1 MMPKEL
7 SGYRKAAVL
16 LWSLEPQQAQDILR
30 RLPPQAASDL
40 RRELHGIGQVPSETR
55 QAVFRQFCREAAHA
69 TAPSDPQ
76 PSPAA
81 HEQAAAPS
89 ALGAFDPTQGPALAD
104 CLGAEHPQTI
114 ALLLVNLPAEQA
126 SELLSSL
133 SGTQQVEVMRR
144 VTALQQAHPQV
155 LHELG
160 RGLEDRLQQLRQSVL
175 RLHACDANRPS
186 RQDRAAT
193 SWLTNIEDLLL
204 LDEEVF
210 QRVLDAAPPD
220 ELALAMCTAS
230 EPLRQRVLSQLSF
243 EPAGALRDQLRQMG
257 PVRLSDVE
265 EAQQR
270 LLDLGRQAIMDAA
283 TDQVAAGFARH
294 APD

>member
-1 MMPKEL
+1 MMPQEL

-16 LWSLEPQQAQDILR
+16 LWSLEPQQAEDILR

-40 RRELHGIGQVPSETR
+40 RRELHGIAQVPSETR

-69 TAPSDPQ
+69 TAPSDQ
-76 PSPAA
+76 QQAA
-81 HEQAAAPS
+81 HEQATAPS
-89 ALGAFDPTQGPALAD
+89 TLGAFDQTQGPALAD

-144 VTALQQAHPQV
+144 VAALQQAHPQV

-175 RLHACDANRPS
+175 RIHACDQSRS
-186 RQDRAAT
+186 VRQDRAAA

-210 QRVLDAAPPD
+210 QLVLDAAPPD
-220 ELALAMCTAS
+220 EMALAMCTAS
-230 EPLRQRVLSQLSF
+230 EQLRQRVLSQLPF

-265 EAQQR
+265 EAQRR

-283 TDQVAAGFARH
+283 TDQVAAGFAR
-294 APD
+294 PCP